1 MFKKLL
7 LCFAAGITTLGVGL
21 GIVYAGEFVVSVF
34 QPNEAVEIEKQN
46 NFPSEK
52 EKLASLDPI
61 PLKDLIYPFSPL
73 ATYEQETA
81 ETEEDN
87 EFDPHNSYYMIGDP
101 PKGFEDCKNLA
112 IATKEFVTD
121 SDGSFVEAYPIPP
134 RGSVFEDYEKP
145 AFKFTGISIYNGRIA
160 FATESSNKISYRFTG
175 NFILGEELE
184 SDGIVNL
191 AYLTG
196 KLTKLKNGKKLAE
209 KEVKYAIDEK
219 CWH

>member
-7 LCFAAGITTLGVGL
+7 LCFAAGLTALGAGL

-34 QPNEAVEIEKQN
+34 QPNETFVEVEEQIY
-46 NFPSEK
+46 FPTEN
-52 EKLASLDPI
+52 ERLASLNPI
-61 PLKDLIYPFSPL
+61 PIKDLIYPPP
-73 ATYEQETA
+73 ATYEQETV

-101 PKGFEDCKNLA
+101 PKGFEDCKNLG
-112 IATKEFVTD
+112 IATKEVVTD
-121 SDGSFVEAYPIPP
+121 SEGSFVDAYPIPP

-145 AFKFTGISIYNGRIA
+145 AFKFTGISIYNGKIA
-160 FATESSNKISYRFTG
+160 FATESRNKISYRFIG
-175 NFILGEELE
+175 NFIEGEEVE
-184 SDGIVNL
+184 IDGIVNL

-196 KLTKLKNGKKLAE
+196 TLTKLKNGKKLAE
-209 KEVKYAIDEK
+209 KDVKYAIDEK